1 VNYNNIKL
9 KYYVGGMMM
18 PEEIIHIN
26 NIEKT
31 FQSTKAVNKISFDV
45 HKGEVLGLLGPNGAG
60 KTTII
65 RMIMDI
71 FQPDKGAIRLNKEI
85 IKGQKQIGYLPE
97 ERGIYD
103 STKVLDTI
111 LYFADL
117 KAMKKSEAKKAA
129 KGWLERF
136 DLMEYIDKK
145 VENLSRGMQQK
156 VQFIISVIHKPRL
169 LILDEVF
176 SGLDPVNQ
184 ELFKEIIE
192 NLIDD
197 GTTILLSSHRMNLVE
212 EVCSRIFM
220 INKGRRVLYG
230 NIDDIKD
237 GYNEKKVLLKSK
249 SDLSF
254 LKNLSNISEIDLDKN
269 KVSFNIKKDINIKD
283 FLSFLSDRIIVDE
296 ISITRPPLH
305 EIFVNAVQGGYI
317 DER

>member
-18 PEEIIHIN
+18 PEEIMNIN

-65 RMIMDI
+65 RMIMNI
-71 FQPDKGAIRLNKEI
+71 FQPDKGSIRLNEEI
-85 IKGQKQIGYLPE
+85 IKDQKQIGYLPE

-117 KAMKKSEAKKAA
+117 KAMEKSEAEKAA
-129 KGWLERF
+129 KKWLGCF
-136 DLMEYIDKK
+136 DLMKYIDKK

>member
-1 VNYNNIKL
+1 
-9 KYYVGGMMM
+9 MMM

-117 KAMKKSEAKKAA
+117 KAMEKSEAEKAA
-129 KGWLERF
+129 KKWLGCF
-136 DLMEYIDKK
+136 DLMKYIDKK

-220 INKGRRVLYG
+220 INRGRRVLYG
-230 NIDDIKD
+230 KIDDIKNE
-237 GYNEKKVLLKSK
+237 YNEKKVILKSK
-249 SDLSF
+249 NDLTF
-254 LKNLSNISEIDLDKN
+254 IKNLANISDIVIEEN
-269 KVSFNIKKDINIKD
+269 EVSFNIKSNINIKD
-283 FLSFLSDRIIVDE
+283 FLSFISEKIEVEE
-296 ISITRPPLH
+296 ISIVKPPLH
-305 EIFVNAVQGGYI
+305 EIFVHAAKGGNQ
-317 DER
+317 

>member
-1 VNYNNIKL
+1 
-9 KYYVGGMMM
+9 MMM
-18 PEEIIHIN
+18 PEEIMNIN

-65 RMIMDI
+65 RMIMNI
-71 FQPDKGAIRLNKEI
+71 FQPDKGSIRLNEEI
-85 IKGQKQIGYLPE
+85 IKDQKQIGYLPE

-117 KAMKKSEAKKAA
+117 KAMEKSEAEKAA
-129 KGWLERF
+129 KKWIGCF
-136 DLMEYIDKK
+136 DLMKYIDKK
-145 VENLSRGMQQK
+145 VENL
-156 VQFIISVIHKPRL
+156 
-169 LILDEVF
+169 
-176 SGLDPVNQ
+176 
-184 ELFKEIIE
+184 FKDIIE

>member
-1 VNYNNIKL
+1 MNYNNIKL

-18 PEEIIHIN
+18 PEEIMNIN

-65 RMIMDI
+65 RMIMNI
-71 FQPDKGAIRLNKEI
+71 FQPDKGSIRLNEEI
-85 IKGQKQIGYLPE
+85 IKDQKQIGYLPE

-117 KAMKKSEAKKAA
+117 KAMEKSEAEKAA
-129 KGWLERF
+129 KKWLGRF
-136 DLMEYIDKK
+136 DLMKYIDKK

-192 NLIDD
+192 NLIND

-254 LKNLSNISEIDLDKN
+254 LKNLSNISEINLEKD
-269 KVSFNIKKDINIKD
+269 KVSFNIKTDINIKD
-283 FLSFLSDRIIVDE
+283 FLSFLSDRITVDE

-305 EIFVNAVQGGYI
+305 EIFVNAVKGGYS

>member
-18 PEEIIHIN
+18 PEEIMNIN

-65 RMIMDI
+65 RMIMNI
-71 FQPDKGAIRLNKEI
+71 FQPDKGSIRLNEEI
-85 IKGQKQIGYLPE
+85 IKDQKQIGYLPE

-117 KAMKKSEAKKAA
+117 KAMEKSEAEKAA

-136 DLMEYIDKK
+136 DLMKYIDKK